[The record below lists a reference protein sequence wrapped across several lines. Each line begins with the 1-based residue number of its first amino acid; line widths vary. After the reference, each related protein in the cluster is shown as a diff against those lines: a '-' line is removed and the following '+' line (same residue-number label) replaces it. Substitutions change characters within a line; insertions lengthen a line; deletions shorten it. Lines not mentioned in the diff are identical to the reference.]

1 MSTEAKSA
9 TFETTVSASGNNTGI
24 VVPVEVIEQL
34 GAGKRPPVLVNVN
47 GYEYRSTAAV
57 MGGKHMI
64 GISAAVRAATGLK
77 GGDPIRVVLTVADTP
92 REVDVPADFASAL
105 AAEEGT
111 AAFFGKLSNS
121 LQRYHVDNV
130 NGAKTE
136 ETRQRRIE
144 KAVALFREG
153 KQR

>member
-1 MSTEAKSA
+1 MTTEPKSA

-57 MGGKHMI
+57 MGGQHLV

-92 REVDVPADFASAL
+92 REVDVPADFAAAL

-111 AAFFGKLSNS
+111 PAFFGKLSNS
-121 LQRYHVDNV
+121 LQRFHVDNV

-144 KAVALFREG
+144 KAVGLFREG

>member
-1 MSTEAKSA
+1 MGTEPKRA
-9 TFETTVSASGNNTGI
+9 TFETTVAATGNNTGI
-24 VVPVEVIEQL
+24 VVPPEVIEQL
-34 GAGKRPPVLVNVN
+34 GAGKRPAVLVDVN

-57 MGGKHMI
+57 MGGQHMI
-64 GISAAVRAATGLK
+64 GISAAIRAATGLK

-92 REVDVPADFASAL
+92 RTVDVPADFAAAL
-105 AAEEGT
+105 AAQDGT
-111 AAFFGKLSNS
+111 GAFFETLPNS

-130 NGAKTE
+130 NGAKTA

-144 KAVALFREG
+144 KAVGLFQEG